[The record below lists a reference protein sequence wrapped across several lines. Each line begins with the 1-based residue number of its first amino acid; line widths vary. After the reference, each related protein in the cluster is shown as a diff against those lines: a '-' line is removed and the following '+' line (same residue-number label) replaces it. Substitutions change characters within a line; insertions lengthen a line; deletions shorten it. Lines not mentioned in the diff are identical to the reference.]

1 MLSQHAASSFIIFL
15 FFPKKSCLFGF
26 IFLFIFASA
35 SKPSPLPAPFPS
47 LSGQPRFHSSKW
59 LGAESPVPL
68 LLAWQMLPCFL
79 FHTVLSDSP
88 WISTSGSCKNRC
100 FELQEAEP
108 PGCRCDNLCKSYNS
122 CCFDFD
128 ELCLKTG
135 RMGLLPRT
143 GGGWWCL
150 AYVNGWDWPL

>member
-1 MLSQHAASSFIIFL
+1 MLLPFFPPKRTTFLKLFFFL
-15 FFPKKSCLFGF
+15 FHFFEQFFC
-26 IFLFIFASA
+26 
-35 SKPSPLPAPFPS
+35 SPCSLPFPRAS
-47 LSGQPRFHSSKW
+47 IQGLAHLTGSGLSRLSHLCQPDRCCHF
-59 LGAESPVPL
+59 
-68 LLAWQMLPCFL
+68 F

-88 WISTSGSCKNRC
+88 WINTSGSCKNRC

-135 RMGLLPRT
+135 MMDLLSCSARH
-143 GGGWWCL
+143 C
-150 AYVNGWDWPL
+150 